1 MNSFLFLLLIPLFL
15 ISIYKAYLNKI
26 ETNFLQSL
34 YFDQLK
40 NKIIDKHLRGYN
52 YMSVTSF
59 DYNLRFNYNLRL
71 IKNTLNKFKF
81 ECRIIKKCTSM
92 ILLDEILICWQID
105 PRELFSKV
113 KIKGIL

>member
-15 ISIYKAYLNKI
+15 IFIYIVYKAYLNKI

-40 NKIIDKHLRGYN
+40 NNIIKKHLKGQN
-52 YMSVTSF
+52 YISATSF
-59 DYNLRFNYNLRL
+59 DYDLCL
-71 IKNTLNKFKF
+71 IKNTLDKFKF
-81 ECRIIKKCTSM
+81 ECRIIKKCN
-92 ILLDEILICWQID
+92 EILICWIID

-113 KIKGIL
+113 K